1 MKKWMLGLYAIVIAV
16 GAVGFIAAKKQT
28 NVSAS
33 TEIKPIAN
41 VTRVKF
47 AGCSTAKTPVGKI
60 LCAVQDFEATL
71 TPEQLAAVQFKYEK
85 ENAIKW
91 SNLPCVD
98 ACHIGLKFSTL
109 TDKQRAAAM
118 ALVATA
124 SGKTPNEGF
133 SEINQIIAADDI
145 MKTTPAAARNSYSSG
160 NYYIAFLGTPSATGT
175 WQLQFGGHH
184 LAVNQ
189 TYSNGVVTGSTPSFV
204 GVEPQTFVSEGK
216 TYVPIGDEQ
225 ETIAAM
231 IGGLDTAQLTAAK
244 LPRRF
249 NDVIMGPRANGQF
262 PDTKVGLPVSSLN
275 AKQKTLIMNAIKRW
289 VLDVDD
295 ATAADIIAAYTKELN
310 NTYIAFSGSGKF
322 DRPADYAR
330 IDGPG
335 IWLEFACQ
343 AAVVGTGQVHYHT
356 VWRDHKKDY
365 GNNFTF

>member
-1 MKKWMLGLYAIVIAV
+1 MIIAV
-16 GAVGFIAAKKQT
+16 GAVGFISAKKQT
-28 NVSAS
+28 SLSAS
-33 TEIKPIAN
+33 TEIQPIAN
-41 VTRVKF
+41 VERVKF
-47 AGCSTAKTPVGKI
+47 AGCSTAKTPVAKV

-98 ACHIGLKFSTL
+98 ACHIGLKFSSL
-109 TDKQRAAAM
+109 NDKQRAAAL
-118 ALVATA
+118 ALVAIA

-133 SEINQIIAADDI
+133 SEITQIIAADDV

-189 TYSNGVVTGSTPSFV
+189 TYSNGVVTGTTPSFV

-231 IGGLDTAQLTAAK
+231 IGGLDTAQLAAAK

-249 NDVIMGPRANGQF
+249 NDVVMGPRANGQF

>member
-1 MKKWMLGLYAIVIAV
+1 MKKWILSVYAIVIAIGV
-16 GAVGFIAAKKQT
+16 AGFVATKTET
-28 NVSAS
+28 NTSAS
-33 TEIKPIAN
+33 TEIKTLTP
-41 VTRVKF
+41 VSPVKF
-47 AGCSTAKTPVGKI
+47 AGCSTTKTPVGKI

-71 TPEQLAAVQFKYEK
+71 TPEQLTAVQFGYEK
-85 ENAIKW
+85 ENAVKW

-98 ACHIGLKFSTL
+98 ACHIGLKFSSL
-109 TDKQRAAAM
+109 NDKQRAAAL

-124 SGKTPNEGF
+124 TGKTANEGF
-133 SEINQIIAADDI
+133 SEISQIMAADDI
-145 MKTTPAAARNSYSSG
+145 MKMTPAAARNSYSSG

-189 TYSNGVVTGSTPSFV
+189 TYSNGLVTGSTPYFE

-225 ETIAAM
+225 ETVAAM

-249 NDVIMGPRANGQF
+249 NDVVMGPRANGQF

-275 AKQKTLIMNAIKRW
+275 AKQKTLIMNAVKRW

-295 ATAADIIAAYTKELN
+295 ATAATIIAAYTKDLN
-310 NTYIAFSGSGKF
+310 NTYIAYSGSGKF

-335 IWLEFACQ
+335 IWLEFVCQ
-343 AAVVGTGQVHYHT
+343 AAVQGTGQVHYHT